1 MQQAKQVQTGL
12 QCATESG
19 IVQTTTKIA
28 ATDDW
33 TVLISFWICLFIK
46 GNVPTREAIHIYYQE
61 QMMKS
66 SRESGMDTII
76 CEDEGQTSA
85 ERQRKEEG
93 DEEEE
98 EVASLD
104 IDKEEAGHHT
114 AEDEV
119 GSDHPEHCEPELDLV
134 SGPDGQEDP
143 QPGLGSA
150 EEMLGVPS
158 SAESKTVDYPESSV
172 AKTSQR
178 WRPRLSRMDRV
189 KSSSSLS
196 SSSDVRLSQTHR
208 WVLLKLRQTEGQT
221 EA

>member
-1 MQQAKQVQTGL
+1 M
-12 QCATESG
+12 
-19 IVQTTTKIA
+19 
-28 ATDDW
+28 
-33 TVLISFWICLFIK
+33 
-46 GNVPTREAIHIYYQE
+46 YYQE

-66 SRESGMDTII
+66 SRESGMDNSIY
-76 CEDEGQTSA
+76 EAEGQTSDRA

-98 EVASLD
+98 EEVASLD
-104 IDKEEAGHHT
+104 IDEEEAGHQT
-114 AEDEV
+114 AEEEV
-119 GSDHPEHCEPELDLV
+119 GIDHPEHCEPELDLV
-134 SGPDGQEDP
+134 SGPDGQEEP

-158 SAESKTVDYPESSV
+158 SAENKTVDYPESSV

-196 SSSDVRLSQTHR
+196 SSSEVRISQTHR
-208 WVLLKLRQTEGQT
+208 WVLLKCRQRLSAVLAESL
-221 EA
+221 